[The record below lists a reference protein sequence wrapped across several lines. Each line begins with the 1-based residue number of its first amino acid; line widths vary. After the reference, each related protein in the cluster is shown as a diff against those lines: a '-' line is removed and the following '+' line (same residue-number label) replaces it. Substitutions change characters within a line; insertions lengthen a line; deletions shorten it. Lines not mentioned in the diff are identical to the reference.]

1 MASLSIDPSSAL
13 AEKYRGNR
21 QVLEAAV
28 LGRGGDA
35 SIDPYSALRALQKL
49 NVADRYEMMQK
60 AMQGQPNPPSIAQQT
75 VAQAQS
81 GGLGAMPVPEQTF
94 NMAGGGLVAFA
105 DGGDTDYERLI
116 RETSF
121 EGITPEEREAEI
133 AERERLLAEV
143 SGTDEFYR
151 KRAEQ
156 LEGMRGMG
164 PEELQ
169 QQRGLAALQAAAA
182 LSQGS
187 DLVRGIGAA
196 GAAFGQSYG
205 KALSAA
211 NREKRAF
218 TEMQMNL
225 DAARRQEAIGNRKEA
240 IAAADA
246 AEKKRREVSA
256 LEVEKNKALLQ
267 DRREREKTAATLAA
281 ATTKSEKPPSDRM
294 QMYAINLQNAAAE
307 LANQGKQAGETDEKF
322 KSRIALESRKIAV
335 ERTAD
340 QWRDAGAKEADLK
353 MFSEYMKQLTALDQ
367 DIMLARSNPEEYAA
381 RREALMDKLNALTS
395 NLSPGTGGRATVT
408 DEVPSATNTP
418 PDLSTISGAPKGAKL
433 GRQTDK
439 GWEVFDAKGNLV
451 GYAQ

>member
-133 AERERLLAEV
+133 AERERLLSEV

-182 LSQGS
+182 LSQGN

-281 ATTKSEKPPSDRM
+281 ATTKSEKPTSDRM
-294 QMYAINLQNAAAE
+294 QMYNINLRNAAADI
-307 LANQGKQAGETDEKF
+307 AAKGKRVNETDEAF
-322 KSRIALESRKIAV
+322 ARRVELEASKQAAA
-335 ERTAD
+335 ETAE
-340 QWRDAGAKEADLK
+340 QWRSMGATAADVTQ
-353 MFSEYMKQLTALDQ
+353 FKQLNSALAEH
-367 DIMLARSNPEEYAA
+367 MANNALRMSNPEEWEKKYKELTAQ
-381 RREALMDKLNALTS
+381 LN
-395 NLSPGTGGRATVT
+395 TVT
-408 DEVPSATNTP
+408 NRLPTAQTTGLSELPSIFR
-418 PDLSTISGAPKGAKL
+418 PD
-433 GRQTDK
+433 Q
-439 GWEVFDAKGNLV
+439 
-451 GYAQ
+451 